1 MSKIIILKND
11 RTGDLFVSTPT
22 INKILNKHH
31 SQQIEIFLSNINHK
45 FSFLYPDINK
55 RVINMDLNLIDK
67 IYIFFYFLFNKI
79 SDVYILTPKNFYYYL
94 PFFFRGIK
102 FHGITVNSERNRPI
116 EFLRKYLYKYVII
129 DRINLKKRQSSYLI
143 QSNLVENIKNEKQ
156 LLNFNIDYKKKF
168 NLPKRYVFFH
178 YKKNLFQNLLKW
190 NDKEIFEIIN
200 LLSSK
205 FENVLFSSE
214 YKDEK
219 INTFLNQI
227 LTLMILDIISF
238 IQLIQKIYIF
248 Y

>member
-31 SQQIEIFLSNINHK
+31 SQKIEIFLSKINHK
-45 FSFLYPDINK
+45 FSFLYPNINK

-79 SDVYILTPKNFYYYL
+79 SDVYILTPKIFYYYL

-102 FHGITVNSERNRPI
+102 FHGIAVNSERNRPI

-156 LLNFNIDYKKKF
+156 LLNLNIDYKEKF
-168 NLPKRYVFFH
+168 NLPKRYVFH
-178 YKKNLFQNLLKW
+178 YKK
-190 NDKEIFEIIN
+190 
-200 LLSSK
+200 
-205 FENVLFSSE
+205 
-214 YKDEK
+214 
-219 INTFLNQI
+219 
-227 LTLMILDIISF
+227 SF
-238 IQLIQKIYIF
+238 KIY
-248 Y
+248 